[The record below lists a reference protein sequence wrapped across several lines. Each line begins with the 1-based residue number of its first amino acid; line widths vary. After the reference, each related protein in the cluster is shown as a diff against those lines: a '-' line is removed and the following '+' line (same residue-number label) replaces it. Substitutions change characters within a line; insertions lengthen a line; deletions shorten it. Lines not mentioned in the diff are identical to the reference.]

1 MGGGQVRGLP
11 LQEIGR
17 GTDRGLVAALRRVNV
32 HPYFGLQ
39 TSIAAPFVDDML
51 YTIMKPEIG
60 RHMERFGI
68 LAWTLPVELYS

>member
-17 GTDRGLVAALRRVNV
+17 GTDRGLVAALRCVNV